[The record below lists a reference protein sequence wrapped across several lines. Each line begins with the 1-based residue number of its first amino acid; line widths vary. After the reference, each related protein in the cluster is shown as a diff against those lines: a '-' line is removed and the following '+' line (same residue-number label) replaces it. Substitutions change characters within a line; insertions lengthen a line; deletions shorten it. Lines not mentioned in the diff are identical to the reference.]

1 MTDIRK
7 EGDFFA
13 YSNTLLEII
22 NYHKFSGDQL
32 QRLICIAYSFL
43 NFEDGHVRNIFIEEQ
58 GLLVGSIGSIWFT
71 QDKSTT
77 FGAFIEVASC
87 LMNYVSK
94 YEAEEADAG
103 TKEKISEN
111 LSKYLK
117 CLPIIIKPICFNH
130 PIGTEDK
137 CKEDP
142 TKYLYPCTRDGG
154 INHSSDQGKDVKD
167 FHKTFADQWKKQQD
181 AATAYIT
188 AEDDET
194 YYTGN
199 LAFDFGQLVAG
210 DQDRMIT
217 KCKKFY
223 SKVFSSDFNFLEM

>member
-43 NFEDGHVRNIFIEEQ
+43 NFETVHVKNINIDEE
-58 GLLVGSIGSIWFT
+58 GLLSGEKGSIWFT

-87 LMNYVSK
+87 LRNYVSK
-94 YEAEEADAG
+94 YKAADEAQKVE
-103 TKEKISEN
+103 ISKN
-111 LSKYLK
+111 LLKYLK

-167 FHKTFADQWKKQQD
+167 FHKTFADQWKELQD
-181 AATAYIT
+181 AATAHIT

-199 LAFDFGQLVAG
+199 LAFDFGQLVAS
-210 DQDRMIT
+210 DQDTTIT
-217 KCKKFY
+217 NCIKFC
-223 SKVFSSDFNFLEM
+223 SKVFSSDFTFLEM